1 MTANVCGLKLVQGV
15 ERSDRLL
22 DTIILSAN
30 LLNQEIGV
38 EIRNRVESAEKAAMI
53 KIEVLLRRR
62 AKELN
67 GK

>member
-22 DTIILSAN
+22 ATIILSAN
-30 LLNQEIGV
+30 LLNQEIGGK
-38 EIRNRVESAEKAAMI
+38 SAEKAVMI

>member
-1 MTANVCGLKLVQGV
+1 MTANVCGLKLVQWV

-30 LLNQEIGV
+30 LLNQEIGK
-38 EIRNRVESAEKAAMI
+38 SAEKAAMI
-53 KIEVLLRRR
+53 KSKVLLRRR
-62 AKELN
+62 AKELK

>member
-38 EIRNRVESAEKAAMI
+38 EIRNRGGIGRKSRNDQKRSSAE
-53 KIEVLLRRR
+53 E
-62 AKELN
+62 ES
-67 GK
+67 

>member
-1 MTANVCGLKLVQGV
+1 MCAASNSFKGV

-38 EIRNRVESAEKAAMI
+38 KSAEKAVMI
-53 KIEVLLRRR
+53 KSEVLLRKR
-62 AKELN
+62 AKELK

>member
-1 MTANVCGLKLVQGV
+1 MTANVQGV

-30 LLNQEIGV
+30 LLNQEIGGK
-38 EIRNRVESAEKAAMI
+38 SAEKAVMI

>member
-38 EIRNRVESAEKAAMI
+38 EIRNQGEIGRKSSNDQKRSSAE
-53 KIEVLLRRR
+53 E
-62 AKELN
+62 ES
-67 GK
+67 

>member
-38 EIRNRVESAEKAAMI
+38 EIRNRGGIGRKNRNDQKQSSAE
-53 KIEVLLRRR
+53 E
-62 AKELN
+62 ES
-67 GK
+67 

>member
-38 EIRNRVESAEKAAMI
+38 EIGRKSRNDQKRSSAE
-53 KIEVLLRRR
+53 E
-62 AKELN
+62 ES
-67 GK
+67 

>member
-38 EIRNRVESAEKAAMI
+38 EIRNRVESAEKAVMI
-53 KIEVLLRRR
+53 KSEVLLRRR

>member
-30 LLNQEIGV
+30 LLNQEIGGK
-38 EIRNRVESAEKAAMI
+38 SAEKAVMI
-53 KIEVLLRRR
+53 KSEVLLRRR
-62 AKELN
+62 AKELK

>member
-1 MTANVCGLKLVQGV
+1 MTMTANVCGLKLVQGV

-30 LLNQEIGV
+30 LLNQEIGGK
-38 EIRNRVESAEKAAMI
+38 SAEKAVMI
-53 KIEVLLRRR
+53 KSEVLLRRR

>member
-30 LLNQEIGV
+30 LLNQEIGG
-38 EIRNRVESAEKAAMI
+38 ESAEKAVMI
-53 KIEVLLRRR
+53 KSEVLLRRR

>member
-38 EIRNRVESAEKAAMI
+38 ESAEKAVMI
-53 KIEVLLRRR
+53 KSEVLLRRR